1 MHEREAAR
9 QGIACAYLL
18 IDFDQLGFH
27 DSDLADVIAFAR
39 RLGFQG
45 LNVTHPFKQA
55 VVGELDTLA
64 PEAGTIGAVNTIV
77 FSGGKAIGHNTDSWG
92 FAESFRDGM
101 DGVALDRVVQFG
113 AGGAGAA
120 VAHALVGLGIRQLS
134 IIDSDFQR
142 AHSLADRMP
151 TAAGSTIEVETD
163 VVRAL
168 ENADGIVNTTPVGMA
183 KYPGL
188 PFPVELLQPR
198 HWVADIV
205 YFPTETELLRRA
217 RSLGCRTLDGT
228 GMAIGQA
235 ARAFELFTGMTADR
249 HAMAKHFEAAA

>member
-1 MHEREAAR
+1 
-9 QGIACAYLL
+9 
-18 IDFDQLGFH
+18 
-27 DSDLADVIAFAR
+27 
-39 RLGFQG
+39 
-45 LNVTHPFKQA
+45 
-55 VVGELDTLA
+55 
-64 PEAGTIGAVNTIV
+64 
-77 FSGGKAIGHNTDSWG
+77 
-92 FAESFRDGM
+92 
-101 DGVALDRVVQFG
+101 
-113 AGGAGAA
+113 
-120 VAHALVGLGIRQLS
+120 VGLGVRQLS

-163 VVRAL
+163 VVPAL

-235 ARAFELFTGMTADR
+235 ARAFELFTGRIADR